1 MQKQSLTD
9 QVNVGAVGRIKSLRP
24 ALAEKIK
31 VIINRRGVVDAEAV
45 KQCRSAQSD
54 KADVDVLQF
63 FRVLNIKRLGGESE
77 KQIAGGKRVVSLCR
91 VQNPSSACY
100 KVDAVTRRVDKRL
113 LEVCLFFINKIYN
126 VDSVRDFF
134 GLHEFAN
141 AVGHLFNL
149 SVSPNFR
156 FVYCSINKLRN
167 QSKKWKKILNK

>member
-1 MQKQSLTD
+1 MPVDLWFTTVSRLFLHRYD
-9 QVNVGAVGRIKSLRP
+9 SVCKSSPSQTRSML
-24 ALAEKIK
+24 ALL
-31 VIINRRGVVDAEAV
+31 
-45 KQCRSAQSD
+45 AQSD

-113 LEVCLFFINKIYN
+113 LEVCLFFINKIQIRR
-126 VDSVRDFF
+126 SHRRTISLCTAP
-134 GLHEFAN
+134 LH
-141 AVGHLFNL
+141 
-149 SVSPNFR
+149 FR

-167 QSKKWKKILNK
+167 QSKKWKKIRNK